1 MALLRCSSRVSCD
14 ASASCSA
21 QDQSL
26 DSMLRF
32 ACGGADKALL
42 AEREFM
48 AVMHL
53 IYVAHR
59 EQLPGSGPGSPASS
73 AGSSMTSPRER
84 NFTCVLQACGLSA
97 RRKMPAVHAVGFMRL
112 RPTSCLS
119 RSTRAQARSMSDVK
133 GFAMRRGSPS
143 PGPQAELI
151 FCPAGRALAM
161 QPRPLHGNTW
171 ASAAGWRRAG

>member
-1 MALLRCSSRVSCD
+1 MTGRCGNTLRARL
-14 ASASCSA
+14 

-26 DSMLRF
+26 DSMVRF

-73 AGSSMTSPRER
+73 AGSSMTSPRDR
-84 NFTCVLQACGLSA
+84 SFTCVLCSRSACSLS
-97 RRKMPAVHAVGFMRL
+97 PAANPRQGACE
-112 RPTSCLS
+112 PTSCL
-119 RSTRAQARSMSDVK
+119 
-133 GFAMRRGSPS
+133 G
-143 PGPQAELI
+143 
-151 FCPAGRALAM
+151 C
-161 QPRPLHGNTW
+161 
-171 ASAAGWRRAG
+171 